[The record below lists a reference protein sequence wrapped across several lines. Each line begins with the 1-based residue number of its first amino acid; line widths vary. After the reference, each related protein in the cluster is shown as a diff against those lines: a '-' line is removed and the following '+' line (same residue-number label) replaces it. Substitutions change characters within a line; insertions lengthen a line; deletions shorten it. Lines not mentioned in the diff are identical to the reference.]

1 LNFNEDKTEFGG
13 NNIPQ
18 PVRITVLEQLR
29 AEILNDLVTIYGKT
43 TKFEYETY
51 NIDRKHTSKLSS
63 TGED

>member
-43 TKFEYETY
+43 TKFEYET
-51 NIDRKHTSKLSS
+51 
-63 TGED
+63 